1 MTARL
6 NFAEAQ
12 GFLTTAYNLD
22 WDDMQIERDSI
33 SARLVGADSNQVRR
47 DVESYLAQMDREIL
61 ADSISIESDHM
72 DDPAVEIVT
81 IKIGL

>member
-6 NFAEAQ
+6 TFAEAQ
-12 GFLTTAYNLD
+12 DFLTTAYNLD
-22 WDDMQIERDSI
+22 WDEMQIRKDGI
-33 SARLVGADSNQVRR
+33 SVRLVGADSNQARR
-47 DVESYLAQMDREIL
+47 DVESYLAQMKREIL